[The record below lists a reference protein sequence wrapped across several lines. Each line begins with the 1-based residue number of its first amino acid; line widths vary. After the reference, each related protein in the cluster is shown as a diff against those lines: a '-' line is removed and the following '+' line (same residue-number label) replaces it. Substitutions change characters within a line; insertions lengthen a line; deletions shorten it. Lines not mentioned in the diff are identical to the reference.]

1 MSRISFAAL
10 AILSIPASVS
20 ADIAGCWISAAGNS
34 VIEMHVE
41 EDVVTGRIVG
51 MNDPVFLAE
60 EGRGTP
66 GQVRTDLENP
76 APALRTRPLAGLVIL
91 ENLQRDGRRWDN
103 GSVYDPESG
112 KSYSVRAEVDRDG
125 LLLLRGYIGS
135 PLFGRTTKWSDAD
148 ASPEDTARML
158 ERARP
163 YLPDGAPAPRC
174 AT

>member
-66 GQVRTDLENP
+66 GEVRTDLENP

-91 ENLQRDGRRWDN
+91 ENLQ
-103 GSVYDPESG
+103 
-112 KSYSVRAEVDRDG
+112 
-125 LLLLRGYIGS
+125 
-135 PLFGRTTKWSDAD
+135 
-148 ASPEDTARML
+148 
-158 ERARP
+158 
-163 YLPDGAPAPRC
+163 
-174 AT
+174 